1 MSDMTHDSE
10 RQAESI
16 EKAEELPAGSEASRV
31 SAENGSAE
39 LPASTEP
46 SNATSPV
53 KASEAAPPETAS
65 QATASADPATAKRA
79 TRALTNPPPV
89 KLEAYEG
96 PLDLLL
102 DLIRKQEIDIYD
114 IPIARITKQYLD
126 YLHLMDELNI
136 DLGGEFVFMAATLI
150 YIKSRLLLPPD
161 PNAPPEDL
169 EDPRT
174 ELVHRLIEHEQF
186 KNAAQMLQ
194 SKLVL
199 EEAMWSEPGIGEF
212 SEAED
217 EPGLAVSVFELI
229 SAFREILERAK
240 QRTPLAIVRE
250 EVSVAE
256 MIEHVR
262 DVLRSRRGG
271 VRLDDLAE
279 GFLSRQA
286 LVALLLALLEL
297 VRLQAVHLRQ
307 KELFAPITID
317 RSKHFEEV
325 MSGANRMTLEAALEE
340 SENIG

>member
-1 MSDMTHDSE
+1 MTNPDGQPENSQVESATPENQPVTPPASSATTSE
-10 RQAESI
+10 NGATEALVSSQPAEAEGSAVQSEPGPAES
-16 EKAEELPAGSEASRV
+16 ASPGV
-31 SAENGSAE
+31 
-39 LPASTEP
+39 T
-46 SNATSPV
+46 
-53 KASEAAPPETAS
+53 
-65 QATASADPATAKRA
+65 ADPATGKRA
-79 TRALTNPPPV
+79 TRAMTNPPPV

-102 DLIRKQEIDIYD
+102 DLIRKQELNIYD
-114 IPIARITKQYLD
+114 IPIATITKQYLD
-126 YLHLMDELNI
+126 YIHLMDELNI

-161 PNAPPEDL
+161 PNAPPEEL

-174 ELVHRLIEHEQF
+174 ELVHRLLEHEQF

-194 SKLVL
+194 SKLVV

-212 SEAED
+212 AGAED
-217 EPGLAVSVFELI
+217 EPGLAVSVFDLI

-240 QRTPLAIVRE
+240 QRKPLAIVRE
-250 EVSVAE
+250 EVTVAE

-271 VRLDDLAE
+271 VRLDDLAA

-297 VRLQAVHLRQ
+297 VRVHALTLRQ
-307 KELFAPITID
+307 KELFAPITIE
-317 RSKHFEEV
+317 RSKHFDEI
-325 MSGANRMTLEAALEE
+325 MAGANRATLEAALEE
-340 SENIG
+340 SDFG